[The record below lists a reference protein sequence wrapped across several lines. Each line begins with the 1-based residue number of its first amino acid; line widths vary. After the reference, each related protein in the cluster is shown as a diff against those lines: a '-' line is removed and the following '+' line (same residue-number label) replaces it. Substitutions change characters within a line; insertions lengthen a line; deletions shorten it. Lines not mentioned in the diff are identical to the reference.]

1 MSVAPLFRDRHAG
14 GVALAEALA
23 AYARGP
29 QVVVLGMARGG
40 VAVAAPVAPV
50 AHALDGPLD
59 TFIARKLVV
68 PGLEEVA
75 FGANAEGAARPCST
89 MSMTTSGF
97 RGASRHPGWR
107 TNAPRSSGA
116 SSGIGMAGRCAGWR
130 GARSSWSTTESP
142 AARRSGPPRARFVDT
157 GRPNASQRFRSRRT
171 MGCARWPPTSMRYL
185 RCDAAGVRD
194 GLRLV
199 RRLRPGG

>member
-75 FGANAEGAARPCST
+75 FGAIAEGAARPCST

-157 GRPNASQRFRSRRT
+157 GRPTHRSGSGRVERWVREVAADFDAVLALRRRRSS
-171 MGCARWPPTSMRYL
+171 GRSPT
-185 RCDAAGVRD
+185 GTTTTT
-194 GLRLV
+194 
-199 RRLRPGG
+199 GG